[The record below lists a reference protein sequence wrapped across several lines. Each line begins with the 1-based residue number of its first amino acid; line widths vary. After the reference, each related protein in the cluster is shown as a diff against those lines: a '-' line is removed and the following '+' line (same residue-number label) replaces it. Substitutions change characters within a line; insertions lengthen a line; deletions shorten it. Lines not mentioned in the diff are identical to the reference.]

1 MTDHPTLKGGLRHD
15 GGQPRRL
22 GPGRPPPPLPRSG
35 EPAPTL
41 RPRRRRRRW
50 LQLTG
55 YLFLGLACMLVGSI
69 TFLLIAAPVDFVRDQ
84 MIQQVKAHTGRDL
97 VIAGPTSI
105 ALFPQVSVH
114 LADVTLSEP
123 PGMGSAPLLTAQS
136 FTIDVP
142 LLSLLSRQFAVK
154 RLLLVHPTIEL
165 RIDAQGQRNWSFA
178 RAPGGAQPAPDAG
191 PREPTLE
198 PIARAT
204 KRSGVAP
211 AFDQLSLENVH
222 ISDGTLR
229 VSDERKSALKEI
241 TAINVTLSLAD
252 LAGPLQGKGSFAWN
266 GEKVAF
272 DGKLSPARALLGEQ
286 KGRVVLA
293 LTSQLLEAAY
303 DGALALGPA
312 PSLEGKATLKA
323 ASLGALGAWL
333 GRRVAADAGA
343 LDVSA
348 MLSLDQGR
356 LAITDLSGVAGGGTL
371 SGTLALEMER
381 ARPYLSGTLRTTDLD
396 LGRLLLR
403 PEAASLPG
411 TPSRPGAAERPGNA
425 EPEPAPA
432 AKAPPPLAAGKRRA
446 VARWSEA
453 PLDLAP
459 LRLADADV
467 TIVVD
472 RLLYRE
478 LETGQSQLALA
489 LKDEVAKLTLQ
500 DTLLYGGR
508 GRGVLTF
515 DASGQ
520 EPATTTELVL
530 DNVLYRP
537 LLRDALG
544 LEWLTGRGKITLSL
558 SGQGQSERKIVETL
572 KGKAELV
579 IGNGEFAG
587 IDVGK
592 LLRAIE
598 QAQFNRLEVS
608 PEDRTPFNELAG
620 TFHINNGLA
629 ETNDLRLVGP
639 HLRLSGT
646 GSTNLVERSADYV
659 VRLKLAETAPHE
671 GAVIKVS
678 GLEFP
683 MHITGPWE
691 KLAFKPDLKGIVNS
705 EQASEAI
712 RQIGKNLNT
721 PEVREA
727 VKGLLSGDGQQ
738 RPKARELLE
747 KLLKKQ

>member
-1 MTDHPTLKGGLRHD
+1 MLKGGLRHD

-22 GPGRPPPPLPRSG
+22 GSGRPPPLPRSG
-35 EPAPTL
+35 EAAPTL

-50 LQLTG
+50 LQFTG
-55 YLFLGLACMLVGSI
+55 YLLLGFACALVGSI

-84 MIQQVKAHTGRDL
+84 MVQQVKAHTGRDL

-105 ALFPQVSVH
+105 ALLPQVSVH

-123 PGMGSAPLLTAQS
+123 PGMGGAPLLTAQS
-136 FTIDVP
+136 FAIDVP

-165 RIDAQGQRNWSFA
+165 RIDAEGRRNWSFA
-178 RAPGGAQPAPDAG
+178 RAPGGTQPATDADAG
-191 PREPTLE
+191 HREPAAG
-198 PIARAT
+198 PSVRSA
-204 KRSGVAP
+204 KGSGVAT

-229 VSDERKSALKEI
+229 FADDRNGALKEI
-241 TAINVTLSLAD
+241 TAINVNLSLAD
-252 LAGPLQGKGSFAWN
+252 LAGPLQSKGSFAWN

-272 DGKLSPARALLGEQ
+272 DGKLSPARALLGDQ
-286 KGRVVLA
+286 RGRVVLA
-293 LTSQLLEAAY
+293 LNARLVEASY
-303 DGALALGPA
+303 DGTLSLSPA
-312 PSLEGKATLKA
+312 PTFEGKATLKA
-323 ASLGALGAWL
+323 PSVGALAEWL
-333 GRRVAADAGA
+333 GRHVAADSGA
-343 LDVSA
+343 VDVTA
-348 MLSLDQGR
+348 TLGLEQGR
-356 LAITDLSGVAGGGTL
+356 LAITDLNGVASGGAL
-371 SGTLALEMER
+371 SGSLALETER
-381 ARPYLSGTLRTTDLD
+381 ARPYLSGTLRTSDLD
-396 LGRLLLR
+396 LGHLLLR
-403 PEAASLPG
+403 DSAANAVPAAAPG
-411 TPSRPGAAERPGNA
+411 RPGAAEPPGTA
-425 EPEPAPA
+425 EAEAAPA
-432 AKAPPPLAAGKRRA
+432 GKAPPVAGRKRRA
-446 VARWSEA
+446 TAHGWSEA
-453 PLDLAP
+453 PIDLSL
-459 LRLADADV
+459 LRLADADITV
-467 TIVVD
+467 VVD

-489 LKDEVAKLTLQ
+489 LKDNVAKLTLQ

-520 EPATTTELVL
+520 EPATSTELTL

-544 LEWLTGRGKITLSL
+544 LEWLTGRGKITLNL
-558 SGQGQSERKIVETL
+558 TGQGQSERKIIETL

-598 QAQFNRLEVS
+598 QAHFNRLEVS
-608 PEDRTPFNELAG
+608 PEDRTPFSELAG

-646 GSTNLVERSADYV
+646 GSTNLVERSADYL
-659 VRLKLAETAPHE
+659 VRLKLAETAPSE

-691 KLAFKPDLKGIVNS
+691 RLAFKPDLKGIVNS

-727 VKGLLSGDGQQ
+727 VKGLLNGDGQQ

>member
-1 MTDHPTLKGGLRHD
+1 
-15 GGQPRRL
+15 
-22 GPGRPPPPLPRSG
+22 LPRSG
-35 EPAPTL
+35 EAAPTL

-50 LQLTG
+50 LQFTG
-55 YLFLGLACMLVGSI
+55 YLLLGFACALVGSI

-84 MIQQVKAHTGRDL
+84 MVQQVKAHTGRDL

-105 ALFPQVSVH
+105 ALLPQVSVH

-123 PGMGSAPLLTAQS
+123 PGMGGAPLLTAQS
-136 FTIDVP
+136 FAIDVP

-165 RIDAQGQRNWSFA
+165 RIDAEGRRNWSFA
-178 RAPGGAQPAPDAG
+178 RAPGGTQPATDADAG
-191 PREPTLE
+191 HREPAAG
-198 PIARAT
+198 PSARSA
-204 KRSGVAP
+204 KGSGVAT

-229 VSDERKSALKEI
+229 FADDRNGALKEI
-241 TAINVTLSLAD
+241 TAINVNLSLAD
-252 LAGPLQGKGSFAWN
+252 LAGPLQSKGSFAWN

-272 DGKLSPARALLGEQ
+272 DGKLSPARALLGDQ
-286 KGRVVLA
+286 RGRVVLA
-293 LTSQLLEAAY
+293 LNARLVEASY
-303 DGALALGPA
+303 DGTLSLSPA
-312 PSLEGKATLKA
+312 PTFEGKATLKA
-323 ASLGALGAWL
+323 PSVGALAEWL
-333 GRRVAADAGA
+333 GRHVAADSGA
-343 LDVSA
+343 VDVTA
-348 MLSLDQGR
+348 TLGLEQGR
-356 LAITDLSGVAGGGTL
+356 LAITDLNGVASGGAL
-371 SGTLALEMER
+371 SGSLALETER
-381 ARPYLSGTLRTTDLD
+381 ARPYLSGTLRTSDLD
-396 LGRLLLR
+396 LGHLLLR
-403 PEAASLPG
+403 DSAANAVPAAAPG
-411 TPSRPGAAERPGNA
+411 RPGAAEPPGTA
-425 EPEPAPA
+425 EAEAAPA
-432 AKAPPPLAAGKRRA
+432 GKAPPVAGRKRRA
-446 VARWSEA
+446 TAHGWSEA
-453 PLDLAP
+453 PIDLSL
-459 LRLADADV
+459 LRLADADITV
-467 TIVVD
+467 VVD

-489 LKDEVAKLTLQ
+489 LKDNVAKLTLQ

-520 EPATTTELVL
+520 EPATSTELTL

-544 LEWLTGRGKITLSL
+544 LEWLTGRGKITLNL
-558 SGQGQSERKIVETL
+558 TGQGQSERKIIETL

-598 QAQFNRLEVS
+598 QAHFNRLEVS
-608 PEDRTPFNELAG
+608 PEDRTPFSELAG

-646 GSTNLVERSADYV
+646 GSTNLVERSADYL
-659 VRLKLAETAPHE
+659 VRLKLAETAPSE

-691 KLAFKPDLKGIVNS
+691 RLAFKPDLKGIVNS

-727 VKGLLSGDGQQ
+727 VKGLLNGDGQQ

>member
-1 MTDHPTLKGGLRHD
+1 MRHD

-22 GPGRPPPPLPRSG
+22 GPGRPPPLPRTG
-35 EPAPTL
+35 AAAPAL

-50 LQLTG
+50 LQFTG
-55 YLFLGLACMLVGSI
+55 YLLLGFACALLGSI

-84 MIQQVKAHTGRDL
+84 MLQQVKAHTGRDL

-123 PGMGSAPLLTAQS
+123 AGMGGAPLLTAQS
-136 FTIDVP
+136 FAIDVP

-165 RIDAQGQRNWSFA
+165 RTDAEGRRNWSFA
-178 RAPGGAQPAPDAG
+178 RVPGGAQPVTDADARQ
-191 PREPTLE
+191 REPAAG
-198 PIARAT
+198 PIARST
-204 KRSGVAP
+204 KGSSVAA

-229 VSDERKSALKEI
+229 ISDERNGALKEI
-241 TAINVTLSLAD
+241 TAINVNLSLAD
-252 LAGPLQGKGSFAWN
+252 LTGPLQSKGSFAWN

-286 KGRVVLA
+286 RGRVALA
-293 LTSQLLEAAY
+293 LNSRLVEASY
-303 DGALALGPA
+303 DGALSLSPA
-312 PSLEGKATLKA
+312 PALEGKATLKA
-323 ASLGALGAWL
+323 PSVGALAEWL
-333 GRRVAADAGA
+333 GGHAAADSGA
-343 LDVSA
+343 VDVTA
-348 MLSLDQGR
+348 TLGLEQGR
-356 LAITDLSGVAGGGTL
+356 LAITDLSGVASGGTL
-371 SGTLALEMER
+371 SGTLALETER
-381 ARPYLSGTLRTTDLD
+381 ARPYLSGALRTSDLD
-396 LGRLLLR
+396 LGRLVLR
-403 PEAASLPG
+403 THTASAAPAAAPG
-411 TPSRPGAAERPGNA
+411 RPAEAERPGTA
-425 EPEPAPA
+425 EAEPAPA
-432 AKAPPPLAAGKRRA
+432 GKAPPVAGGKRRA
-446 VARWSEA
+446 TAHGWSEA
-453 PLDLAP
+453 AIDLSL
-459 LRLADADV
+459 LRLCDADV
-467 TIVVD
+467 TLVVD

-489 LKDEVAKLTLQ
+489 LQDNVAKLTLQ

-520 EPATTTELVL
+520 QPATSTELTL

-558 SGQGQSERKIVETL
+558 SGQGQSERKIIETL

-579 IGNGEFAG
+579 IGDGEFAG

-598 QAQFNRLEVS
+598 QAHFNRLEVS
-608 PEDRTPFNELAG
+608 PEDRTPFSELAG
-620 TFHINNGLA
+620 TFHLNNGLA

-646 GSTNLVERSADYV
+646 GSTNLVERSADYL
-659 VRLKLAETAPHE
+659 VRLKLAETAPSE

-678 GLEFP
+678 SLEFP
-683 MHITGPWE
+683 MHISGPWE
-691 KLAFKPDLKGIVNS
+691 KLVFKPDLKGIVNS

>member
-1 MTDHPTLKGGLRHD
+1 
-15 GGQPRRL
+15 
-22 GPGRPPPPLPRSG
+22 LPRTG
-35 EPAPTL
+35 EAAL

-50 LQLTG
+50 LQFTG
-55 YLFLGLACMLVGSI
+55 YLLLGFACALVGSI

-84 MIQQVKAHTGRDL
+84 MVQQVKAHTGRDL

-123 PGMGSAPLLTAQS
+123 AGMGGAPLLTAQS
-136 FTIDVP
+136 FAIDVP

-154 RLLLVHPTIEL
+154 RLLLVHPSIEL
-165 RIDAQGQRNWSFA
+165 RIDAEGRRNWTFA
-178 RAPGGAQPAPDAG
+178 RAPGGAQPATDADARQ
-191 PREPTLE
+191 REPAAG
-198 PIARAT
+198 PIARST
-204 KRSGVAP
+204 KGSSVAA

-229 VSDERKSALKEI
+229 FSDERNGALKEI
-241 TAINVTLSLAD
+241 TAINVNLSLAD

-286 KGRVVLA
+286 RGRVALA
-293 LTSQLLEAAY
+293 LNSRLLEASY
-303 DGALALGPA
+303 DGALSLSPA
-312 PSLEGKATLKA
+312 PALEGKASLKA
-323 ASLGALGAWL
+323 PSVGALAEWL
-333 GRRVAADAGA
+333 GRHVAADSGA
-343 LDVSA
+343 VDVTA
-348 MLSLDQGR
+348 TLGLEQGR
-356 LAITDLSGVAGGGTL
+356 LAITDLNGVASGGTL
-371 SGTLALEMER
+371 SGTLALETAER
-381 ARPYLSGTLRTTDLD
+381 ARPYLSGTLRTSDLD

-403 PEAASLPG
+403 PSAASAAPAAAPG
-411 TPSRPGAAERPGNA
+411 PPAEAERAGTA
-425 EPEPAPA
+425 EPAPA
-432 AKAPPPLAAGKRRA
+432 GKAPPVAGGKRRA
-446 VARWSEA
+446 TARGWSEA
-453 PLDLAP
+453 AIDLSL

-467 TIVVD
+467 TLVVD

-489 LKDEVAKLTLQ
+489 LKDNVAKLTLQ

-520 EPATTTELVL
+520 EPATSTELTL
-530 DNVLYRP
+530 DNVLCRP

-558 SGQGQSERKIVETL
+558 FGQGQSERKIIETL
-572 KGKAELV
+572 KGKAELL

-598 QAQFNRLEVS
+598 QAHFNRLEVS
-608 PEDRTPFNELAG
+608 PEDRTPFSELAG

-646 GSTNLVERSADYV
+646 GSTNLVERNADYL
-659 VRLKLAETAPHE
+659 VRLKLAETAPSE

-683 MHITGPWE
+683 MHISGPWE
-691 KLAFKPDLKGIVNS
+691 KLTFKPDLKGIVNS

>member
-1 MTDHPTLKGGLRHD
+1 LRHD
-15 GGQPRRL
+15 GGQAPRL
-22 GPGRPPPPLPRSG
+22 GPGRPPPLLRTG
-35 EPAPTL
+35 EAAP

-50 LQLTG
+50 LQFTG
-55 YLFLGLACMLVGSI
+55 YLLLGFACTVVGSI

-84 MIQQVKAHTGRDL
+84 MVQQVKAHTGRDL
-97 VIAGPTSI
+97 TIAGPTSI

-123 PGMGSAPLLTAQS
+123 PGMDGGPLLTAKS
-136 FTIDVP
+136 FAIDVP

-154 RLLLVHPTIEL
+154 RLLLVQPTIEL
-165 RIDAQGQRNWSFA
+165 RIDADGRRNWSFA
-178 RAPGGAQPAPDAG
+178 RTPGGAETAANAG
-191 PREPTLE
+191 PREPTAA
-198 PIARAT
+198 PIP
-204 KRSGVAP
+204 RSPKAAGVAA

-229 VSDERKSALKEI
+229 FADTRKGALKEI
-241 TAINVTLSLAD
+241 TGINVSLSLAD
-252 LAGPLQGKGSFAWN
+252 PAGPLQGKGNFAWN

-286 KGRVVLA
+286 KGRVA
-293 LTSQLLEAAY
+293 LTLTSPLLEAAY
-303 DGALALGPA
+303 DGALMLAPA
-312 PSLEGKATLKA
+312 PALEGKATLKA
-323 ASLGALGAWL
+323 PSVGALATWL
-333 GRRVAADAGA
+333 GRHAGTEPAAV
-343 LDVSA
+343 DVTA
-348 MLSLDQGR
+348 MVSLEQGR
-356 LAITDLSGVAGGGTL
+356 LAITDLNGVAGGGTL
-371 SGTLALEMER
+371 SGTLALETER

-403 PEAASLPG
+403 PVAPAATAHRAG
-411 TPSRPGAAERPGNA
+411 EAERPGNA
-425 EPEPAPA
+425 EAESAPA
-432 AKAPPPLAAGKRRA
+432 GQAPAVASGKRRA
-446 VARWSEA
+446 AGRGWSEA
-453 PLDLAP
+453 PIDLAL

-467 TIVVD
+467 TLVVD

-478 LETGQSQLALA
+478 LQTGQSQLALA
-489 LKDEVAKLTLQ
+489 LKDNVAKLTLQ
-500 DTLLYGGR
+500 DALLYGGR

-515 DASGQ
+515 DAAGP
-520 EPATTTELVL
+520 EPATSTELSL

-558 SGQGQSERKIVETL
+558 SGQGQSERKIIETL
-572 KGKAELV
+572 KGKAELL

-598 QAQFNRLEVS
+598 QAHFNRLEVS
-608 PEDRTPFNELAG
+608 PEDRTPFSELAG
-620 TFHINNGLA
+620 SFQINNGLA

-639 HLRLSGT
+639 HLRLNGS
-646 GSTNLVERSADYV
+646 GSTNLVERSADYS
-659 VRLKLAETAPHE
+659 VRLKLAETAPSE

-727 VKGLLSGDGQQ
+727 VKGLLNGDGQQ

>member
-1 MTDHPTLKGGLRHD
+1 
-15 GGQPRRL
+15 
-22 GPGRPPPPLPRSG
+22 
-35 EPAPTL
+35 
-41 RPRRRRRRW
+41 
-50 LQLTG
+50 LQFAG
-55 YLFLGLACMLVGSI
+55 YLFLGFACALVGSI

-84 MIQQVKAHTGRDL
+84 MVQQVKAHTGRDL

-105 ALFPQVSVH
+105 ALLPQVSVH

-123 PGMGSAPLLTAQS
+123 PGMGGAPLLTAQS
-136 FTIDVP
+136 FAIDVP

-154 RLLLVHPTIEL
+154 RLLLVHPTVEL
-165 RIDAQGQRNWSFA
+165 RIDAEGRRNWSFA
-178 RAPGGAQPAPDAG
+178 KAPAGAQPHGEAHTGAAEPAAG
-191 PREPTLE
+191 RLAGSSKGP
-198 PIARAT
+198 
-204 KRSGVAP
+204 GVGA

-229 VSDERKSALKEI
+229 FADERKGALREI

-252 LAGPLQGKGSFAWN
+252 LAGALQSKGSFAWK

-272 DGKLSPARALLGEQ
+272 DGKLSPARALMGEQ
-286 KGRVVLA
+286 RGRVAFTLNSRLLA
-293 LTSQLLEAAY
+293 AAY
-303 DGALALGPA
+303 DGALTLAPA
-312 PSLEGKATLKA
+312 PALEGKATLKA
-323 ASLGALGAWL
+323 PSLGALAEWL
-333 GRRVAADAGA
+333 GQRVAGDSGA
-343 LDVSA
+343 VDVTST
-348 MLSLDQGR
+348 LSLDQGR
-356 LAITDLSGVAGGGTL
+356 VTLSDLNGVAGAGTV
-371 SGTLALEMER
+371 SGNLALETER
-381 ARPYLSGTLRTTDLD
+381 ARPYLSGNLRTTDLD

-403 PEAASLPG
+403 PTAAEAAATGPPG
-411 TPSRPGAAERPGNA
+411 QVSEAERRGAGETEVAPAGKA
-425 EPEPAPA
+425 PAPA
-432 AKAPPPLAAGKRRA
+432 GGKRRA
-446 VARWSEA
+446 NGRGWSET
-453 PLDLAP
+453 PIDLAL
-459 LRLADADV
+459 LRLADADLSL
-467 TIVVD
+467 VVD

-489 LKDEVAKLTLQ
+489 LKDSVAKLTLQ
-500 DTLLYGGR
+500 ETLLYGGR

-520 EPATTTELVL
+520 EPATSTELSL

-544 LEWLTGRGKITLSL
+544 LEWLTGRGKLTLSL
-558 SGQGQSERKIVETL
+558 AGQGASERKIIETL
-572 KGKAELV
+572 KGKAELA

-598 QAQFNRLEVS
+598 QAHFSRLEVS
-608 PEDRTPFNELAG
+608 PEDRTPFSELAG
-620 TFHINNGLA
+620 SFHINNGLA

-639 HLRLSGT
+639 HLRLTGA
-646 GSTNLVERSADYV
+646 GSTNLVERSADYL
-659 VRLKLAETAPHE
+659 VRLKLAETAPSE

-683 MHITGPWE
+683 MHISGPWE
-691 KLAFKPDLKGIVNS
+691 RLAFKPDLKGIVNS

>member
-1 MTDHPTLKGGLRHD
+1 LRHD

-22 GPGRPPPPLPRSG
+22 GPGRPPPALPRTG
-35 EPAPTL
+35 EAVL

-50 LQLTG
+50 LPFTG
-55 YLFLGLACMLVGSI
+55 YLLLGFACALVGSI

-84 MIQQVKAHTGRDL
+84 MVQQVKAHTGRDL
-97 VIAGPTSI
+97 VISGPTSI

-123 PGMGSAPLLTAQS
+123 PGMGGAALLTAQS
-136 FTIDVP
+136 FAIDVP
-142 LLSLLSRQFAVK
+142 LVSLLSRQFAVK
-154 RLLLVHPTIEL
+154 RLLLVHPTIDL
-165 RIDAQGQRNWSFA
+165 RIDAEGQRNWSFA
-178 RAPGGAQPAPDAG
+178 RAPGGTQPAAVTDAG
-191 PREPTLE
+191 QRGPAAA
-198 PIARAT
+198 PIARAN
-204 KRSGVAP
+204 KGAGVAG
-211 AFDQLSLENVH
+211 AFDQLRLENVH

-229 VSDERKSALKEI
+229 FSDERKGVLKEI
-241 TAINVTLSLAD
+241 AAINVNLSLAD
-252 LAGPLQGKGSFAWN
+252 LDGPLQSKGSFAWN

-286 KGRVVLA
+286 RGRVALA
-293 LTSQLLEAAY
+293 LNSRLVETSY
-303 DGALALGPA
+303 DGALSLSPA
-312 PSLEGKATLKA
+312 PLLAGKATLKA
-323 ASLGALGAWL
+323 PSIGALAEWL
-333 GRRVAADAGA
+333 GRHAAADTGVI
-343 LDVSA
+343 DVTA
-348 MLSLDQGR
+348 MLSLEQGR
-356 LAITDLSGVAGGGTL
+356 LAISDLNGTAGGGAL
-371 SGTLALEMER
+371 SGTLALETER
-381 ARPYLSGTLRTTDLD
+381 ARPYLSGTLRATDLD

-403 PEAASLPG
+403 PSPANAP
-411 TPSRPGAAERPGNA
+411 PPQGAAGRAGEVERSGSA
-425 EPEPAPA
+425 ETEPAPA
-432 AKAPPPLAAGKRRA
+432 GKTAAVAPGKRRA
-446 VARWSEA
+446 TVRGWSDA
-453 PLDLAP
+453 PIDLSL

-467 TIVVD
+467 TVVVD

-489 LKDEVAKLTLQ
+489 LKDSVAKLTLQ

-520 EPATTTELVL
+520 EPATSTELGL

-544 LEWLTGRGKITLSL
+544 IEWLTGRGKITLSL
-558 SGQGQSERKIVETL
+558 SGQGQSERKIIETL

-598 QAQFNRLEVS
+598 QAHFNRLEVS
-608 PEDRTPFNELAG
+608 PEDRTPFSELAG
-620 TFHINNGLA
+620 TFHINKGLA

-646 GSTNLVERSADYV
+646 GSTNLVERSADYS
-659 VRLKLAETAPHE
+659 VRLKLAETAPSE

-691 KLAFKPDLKGIVNS
+691 RLAFKPDLKGIVNS
-705 EQASEAI
+705 EQASEAL

>member
-1 MTDHPTLKGGLRHD
+1 
-15 GGQPRRL
+15 
-22 GPGRPPPPLPRSG
+22 LPRPG
-35 EPAPTL
+35 EAAPVL
-41 RPRRRRRRW
+41 RPRRRRRW
-50 LQLTG
+50 LQFTG
-55 YLFLGLACMLVGSI
+55 YLLLGFACVLVGSI

-84 MIQQVKAHTGRDL
+84 MAQQVKAHTGRDL

-123 PGMGSAPLLTAQS
+123 PGMGGAPLLTAQS
-136 FTIDVP
+136 FAIDVP
-142 LLSLLSRQFAVK
+142 PLIAVAAVRVK

-165 RIDAQGQRNWSFA
+165 RIDAEGRRNWSFA
-178 RAPGGAQPAPDAG
+178 RAPGGAQPAAAADAG
-191 PREPTLE
+191 QREPAAE

-204 KRSGVAP
+204 TGSGVAA

-229 VSDERKSALKEI
+229 FSDERNGALKEI
-241 TAINVTLSLAD
+241 TAINVNLSLAD
-252 LAGPLQGKGSFAWN
+252 LAGPLQSKGSFAWK

-286 KGRVVLA
+286 RGRIALA
-293 LTSQLLEAAY
+293 LNSRLVEASY
-303 DGALALGPA
+303 DGALSLSPA
-312 PSLEGKATLKA
+312 PALEGKATLKA
-323 ASLGALGAWL
+323 PSVGALTQWL
-333 GRRVAADAGA
+333 GRHVAGDSGA
-343 LDVSA
+343 VDVTA
-348 MLSLDQGR
+348 TLGLEQGR
-356 LAITDLSGVAGGGTL
+356 LAITDLNGVASGGTL
-371 SGTLALEMER
+371 SGTLALETDR
-381 ARPYLSGTLRTTDLD
+381 VRPYLSGTLRTSDLD
-396 LGRLLLR
+396 LGRLVLR
-403 PEAASLPG
+403 PDAASASPAAAPG
-411 TPSRPGAAERPGNA
+411 RPDEAERPGTA
-425 EPEPAPA
+425 EAEPAPA
-432 AKAPPPLAAGKRRA
+432 GKAPPVAGGKRRA
-446 VARWSEA
+446 TARGWSET
-453 PLDLAP
+453 PIDLSL

-467 TIVVD
+467 TVVVD

-478 LETGQSQLALA
+478 LATGQSQLALA
-489 LKDEVAKLTLQ
+489 LKDNVAKLTLQ

-515 DASGQ
+515 DASDQ
-520 EPATTTELVL
+520 EPATSTELTL
-530 DNVLYRP
+530 DNVLFRP

-558 SGQGQSERKIVETL
+558 SGQGQSERKIIETL

-598 QAQFNRLEVS
+598 QAHFNRLEVS
-608 PEDRTPFNELAG
+608 PEDRTPFSELAG

-639 HLRLSGT
+639 HLRLSGA
-646 GSTNLVERSADYV
+646 GSSNLVERSADYM
-659 VRLKLAETAPHE
+659 VRLKLAETAPSE

-678 GLEFP
+678 NLEFP
-683 MHITGPWE
+683 MHISGPWE
-691 KLAFKPDLKGIVNS
+691 RLAFKPDLKGIVNS

-727 VKGLLSGDGQQ
+727 VKGLLNGDGQQ

>member
-1 MTDHPTLKGGLRHD
+1 LLR
-15 GGQPRRL
+15 GA
-22 GPGRPPPPLPRSG
+22 
-35 EPAPTL
+35 EAPSPL

-50 LQLTG
+50 LQFAG
-55 YLFLGLACMLVGSI
+55 YLFLGFACALVGSI

-84 MIQQVKAHTGRDL
+84 MVQQVKAHTGRDL

-105 ALFPQVSVH
+105 ALLPQVSVH

-123 PGMGSAPLLTAQS
+123 PGMGGAPLLTAQS
-136 FTIDVP
+136 FAIDVP

-154 RLLLVHPTIEL
+154 RLLLVRPTIEL
-165 RIDAQGQRNWSFA
+165 RIDAEGRRNWSFA
-178 RAPGGAQPAPDAG
+178 KAPAGAQPQGEADAG
-191 PREPTLE
+191 AAEPAAGRLAGASKG
-198 PIARAT
+198 P
-204 KRSGVAP
+204 GVGA

-222 ISDGTLR
+222 ISDGSLR
-229 VSDERKSALKEI
+229 FADERNERKGALKEI

-252 LAGPLQGKGSFAWN
+252 LAGALQSKGSFAWK

-272 DGKLSPARALLGEQ
+272 DGKLSPARALMGEQ
-286 KGRVVLA
+286 RGRVA
-293 LTSQLLEAAY
+293 LTLNSRLLVAAY
-303 DGALALGPA
+303 DGALTLSPA
-312 PSLEGKATLKA
+312 PGLEGKATLKA
-323 ASLGALGAWL
+323 PSIGALAEWL
-333 GRRVAADAGA
+333 GQHGAADSGPV
-343 LDVSA
+343 DVTST
-348 MLSLDQGR
+348 LSLDQGR
-356 LAITDLSGVAGGGTL
+356 VTLSDLNGVAGAGTL
-371 SGTLALEMER
+371 SGTLALETER

-403 PEAASLPG
+403 PAAADAAPPG
-411 TPSRPGAAERPGNA
+411 PPAQVGEAERRGAGETDAAPAGKA
-425 EPEPAPA
+425 PAPA
-432 AKAPPPLAAGKRRA
+432 GGKRRA
-446 VARWSEA
+446 SGRGWSET
-453 PLDLAP
+453 PIDLAL

-467 TIVVD
+467 SLVVD

-489 LKDEVAKLTLQ
+489 LKDSVAKLTLQ
-500 DTLLYGGR
+500 ETLLYGGR

-515 DASGQ
+515 DASGP
-520 EPATTTELVL
+520 EPATSTELSL

-544 LEWLTGRGKITLSL
+544 LEWLTGRGKLTLSL
-558 SGQGQSERKIVETL
+558 SGQGQSERKIIETL

-587 IDVGK
+587 IDIGK

-598 QAQFNRLEVS
+598 QAHFSRLEVS
-608 PEDRTPFNELAG
+608 PEDRTPFSELAG
-620 TFHINNGLA
+620 SFHINNGLA

-639 HLRLSGT
+639 HLRLSGA
-646 GSTNLVERSADYV
+646 GSTNLVERTADYL
-659 VRLKLAETAPHE
+659 VRLKLAETAPSE

-683 MHITGPWE
+683 MHISGPWE
-691 KLAFKPDLKGIVNS
+691 RLAFKPDLKGIVNS

-727 VKGLLSGDGQQ
+727 VKGLLNGDGQQ

>member
-1 MTDHPTLKGGLRHD
+1 MTDHLKGGLRHD

-35 EPAPTL
+35 EPAL

-55 YLFLGLACMLVGSI
+55 YLFLALACALVGSI

-136 FTIDVP
+136 FAIDVP

-165 RIDAQGQRNWSFA
+165 RIDAQGQRNWAFT

-191 PREPTLE
+191 PREPTAE

-204 KRSGVAP
+204 KGSGVAA

-229 VSDERKSALKEI
+229 FSDERKSALKEI

-252 LAGPLQGKGSFAWN
+252 LAGPLQSKGSFAWN

-293 LTSQLLEAAY
+293 LTSQLLEAVY

-343 LDVSA
+343 LDVTA

-356 LAITDLSGVAGGGTL
+356 LAITDLNGVAGGGTL

-381 ARPYLSGTLRTTDLD
+381 ARPYLSGTLQTTDLD

-432 AKAPPPLAAGKRRA
+432 AEAAPPLAAGKRRA
-446 VARWSEA
+446 VARGWSEA
-453 PLDLAP
+453 PIDLAL

-478 LETGQSQLALA
+478 LATGQSQLALA
-489 LKDEVAKLTLQ
+489 LKDDVAKLTLQ

-558 SGQGQSERKIVETL
+558 SGQGQSERKIIETL

-608 PEDRTPFNELAG
+608 PEDRTPFSELAG

-646 GSTNLVERSADYV
+646 GSTNLVQRSADYV
-659 VRLKLAETAPHE
+659 VRLKLAETAPSE